1 MWAPILIFPSDINV
15 APAVGIGTVELE
27 VFAVVHIH
35 LVVYIAHYFAH
46 AGMSELRHQIA
57 VFIQSLSPAF
67 DIFYAAA
74 AEFDKQR
81 LTDKKMPAGIS
92 GGREENYII

>member
-1 MWAPILIFPSDINV
+1 MRAPLLVFPFDIHV
-15 APAVGIGTVELE
+15 VHAVGIGPVELT

-35 LVVYIAHYFAH
+35 LTVYIAHYFAH
-46 AGMSELRHQIA
+46 AGMFELRHQIA
-57 VFIQSLSPAF
+57 VFVQSLSPAF

-92 GGREENYII
+92 GGREEII